1 MCIKKQITEKI
12 IEIIYQASGQIT
24 ADEIYEILNGQVDPG
39 RTQETIRGYIRD
51 LVKDGNYLIGSS
63 NRGYFH
69 IDTPEKLKKAKN
81 NLEARSRS
89 LKQRIKILKES
100 WDEQFKVKES

>member
-1 MCIKKQITEKI
+1 MYKKQEIINKILKI
-12 IEIIYQASGQIT
+12 ISDASNSIT
-24 ADEIYEILNGQVDPG
+24 ADEIYKTLNGQVDPG

-69 IDTPEKLKKAKN
+69 IDSPGKLDKAIN
-81 NLEARSRS
+81 NLEARSKS
-89 LKQRIKILKES
+89 LKQRIKILKKS
-100 WDEQFKVKES
+100 WDDK